1 MRVRLSPWLLHV
13 VITVH
18 WSLHSVEFFPALAL
32 SRRNAKVLSPAFL
45 QAEHVLQVRFFWQA
59 VSWSGWAEGDLLGAA
74 RWPEGLE
81 SSPPLVPV
89 PQFPVEG
96 VALAG
101 CLPPGR
107 EVQPVPCSTCD
118 PSFSPPSPSPIPSC
132 KEIHTAWGLSQ
143 VAALFCSASG
153 CLPRRRRLQ
162 GLGLAAGDSHGAH
175 PQGLHFPQTV
185 DGGLALL
192 LLGRFKPRIHA

>member
-1 MRVRLSPWLLHV
+1 M
-13 VITVH
+13 
-18 WSLHSVEFFPALAL
+18 
-32 SRRNAKVLSPAFL
+32 LSPAFL
-45 QAEHVLQVRFFWQA
+45 QAERVLQVRFFWPA

-74 RWPEGLE
+74 RWPEGAGELA
-81 SSPPLVPV
+81 STRPRASVSC
-89 PQFPVEG
+89 G
-96 VALAG
+96 GAALAG

-107 EVQPVPCSTCD
+107 EAQPVPCSTCD
-118 PSFSPPSPSPIPSC
+118 PSCSPLSPSPVPSY

-162 GLGLAAGDSHGAH
+162 GLGLAAGDSRGAH
-175 PQGLHFPQTV
+175 PQGLQFPQTV
-185 DGGLALL
+185 DRGLALL

>member
-81 SSPPLVPV
+81 SSPPLVPCLSFLWRGW
-89 PQFPVEG
+89 PWRAACPQAGRSSQFPA
-96 VALAG
+96 ALVIRAS
-101 CLPPGR
+101 LHPHP
-107 EVQPVPCSTCD
+107 
-118 PSFSPPSPSPIPSC
+118 PPSPPARRSTLLGGCLRWRLCSARP
-132 KEIHTAWGLSQ
+132 
-143 VAALFCSASG
+143 VAAFPGGGGS
-153 CLPRRRRLQ
+153 RD
-162 GLGLAAGDSHGAH
+162 LG
-175 PQGLHFPQTV
+175 
-185 DGGLALL
+185 
-192 LLGRFKPRIHA
+192 